1 MQPYLSLTLLLAA
14 VSPVSY
20 GILVQKP
27 ELALPRSAHAQ
38 RDAVEKI
45 FLQSYYAYKKYAWA
59 HDDLTPETKSYFDG
73 RNGWGATV
81 VDAMTTLH
89 IMGQKELF
97 AEAVSFSSKIDFSKS
112 QTEDN
117 VSVFETTI
125 RYLGGLLS
133 AYELSDQKFPALLQK
148 AKEVGDKMAYAW
160 VGSNRVP
167 FGFINFT
174 TNEPVISTS
183 NIAEAGTLALEWST
197 LSKCTKNDTYRQ
209 LAEGSL
215 RQIGSQ
221 PSPFPG
227 MAVQG
232 INPADGQAVGGY
244 VSWGGGS
251 DSYFEYL
258 LKYARLTNTDD
269 PIFMDTWKA
278 AIDSSIRHLLR
289 KSTVGDHLY
298 TCTYDAAIDKF
309 RHISSHLACFHGGNW
324 LYGGRL
330 LNNDTIVNYALQ
342 LIDGCWNTYE
352 STATGIGPEA
362 FAYISSD
369 GNYTGVDPPTEAD
382 LEFYAQ
388 HGFYSYAPYY
398 ILRPEVLESNFYAW
412 RITGNTKY
420 LERATKAVESFKK
433 YLPAAVGFAG
443 IEDVNDPVSAKIDDM
458 ESFWFAEVLKY
469 LYLTFDDPKHISID
483 EYIFNTEAHPF
494 KAPRSRASYGSDTR
508 VPPRPFRTRPGPPLP
523 EVSPN
528 RFVPPQNT
536 PAL

>member
-1 MQPYLSLTLLLAA
+1 MM
-14 VSPVSY
+14 
-20 GILVQKP
+20 I
-27 ELALPRSAHAQ
+27 
-38 RDAVEKI
+38 VEM
-45 FLQSYYAYKKYAWA
+45 A
-59 HDDLTPETKSYFDG
+59 G
-73 RNGWGATV
+73 
-81 VDAMTTLH
+81 
-89 IMGQKELF
+89 ELF
-97 AEAVSFSSKIDFSKS
+97 MEAVNFATQIDFSESK
-112 QTEDN
+112 TDDT

-133 AYELSDQKFPALLQK
+133 AYELSDQKYPALLQK
-148 AKEVGDKMAYAW
+148 AKEVADKMSHAW
-160 VGSNRVP
+160 IG
-167 FGFINFT
+167 
-174 TNEPVISTS
+174 S
-183 NIAEAGTLALEWST
+183 NIAEAGTLILEWST
-197 LSKCTKNDTYRQ
+197 LSKYTKNDTYRQ

-215 RQIGSQ
+215 RQIASL

-232 INPADGQAVGGY
+232 INPVGGQGVGGY

-258 LKYARLTNTDD
+258 LKYPRLTNTDD
-269 PIFMDTWKA
+269 PVFVDTWKT

-324 LYGGRL
+324 LYGGKL
-330 LNNDTIVNYALQ
+330 LNNQTIMDHALG

-352 STATGIGPEA
+352 STETGIGPEG
-362 FAYISSD
+362 FAYVSSD
-369 GNYTGVDPPTEAD
+369 GNYTGINPPPTEAD
-382 LEFYAQ
+382 LQFYTQ
-388 HGFYSYAPYY
+388 HGFYPYARYY

-420 LERATKAVESFKK
+420 LDRAAKAIESFQK

-443 IEDVNDPVSAKIDDM
+443 IEDINDPASDKIDDM

-494 KAPRSRASYGSDTR
+494 KAPRGRAFYGSNAT
-508 VPPRPFRTRPGPPLP
+508 VPLRPFKVRPGPLP
-523 EVSPN
+523 EVSSN
-528 RFVPPQNT
+528 RFNPSSIP
-536 PAL
+536 L

>member
-1 MQPYLSLTLLLAA
+1 MRSYLSLTLLLAA
-14 VSPVSY
+14 ASPVSY
-20 GILVQKP
+20 AITVQKP
-27 ELALPRSAHAQ
+27 GLHLPRSARAN
-38 RDAVEKI
+38 RDAVERI
-45 FLQSYYAYKKYAWA
+45 FSQSYDAYKKYAWG
-59 HDDLTPETKSYFDG
+59 HDDLTPETKTYFDG

-89 IMGQKELF
+89 IMGQKKLF
-97 AEAVSFSSKIDFSKS
+97 AEAVDFSSNIDFSKS
-112 QTEDN
+112 QTDDT

-133 AYELSDQKFPALLQK
+133 AYELSDRRFPALLQK

-160 VGSNRVP
+160 VGNNSVP
-167 FGFINFT
+167 FGFLDFA
-174 TNEPVISTS
+174 TNEPIISTS
-183 NIAEAGTLALEWST
+183 NIAEAGTLILEWST
-197 LSKCTKNDTYRQ
+197 LSKYTRNDTYRR
-209 LAEGSL
+209 LAEGSF
-215 RQIGSQ
+215 RQIGSL

-258 LKYARLTNTDD
+258 LKYPRLTNTDD
-269 PIFMDTWKA
+269 SVFIDTWKTA
-278 AIDSSIRHLLR
+278 VDSSIHNLLR
-289 KSTVGDHLY
+289 KATVGDHLY
-298 TCTYDAAIDKF
+298 TCTYDAEIGKF
-309 RHISSHLACFHGGNW
+309 RHISSHLSCFHGGNW
-324 LYGGRL
+324 LYGGKL
-330 LNNDTIVNYALQ
+330 LGNSTIIDYALQ

-362 FAYISSD
+362 FAYASSD
-369 GNYTGVDPPTEAD
+369 GNYTGVDPPTDAD
-382 LEFYAQ
+382 LEFYAK
-388 HGFYSYAPYY
+388 HGFYSYRPYY

-420 LERATKAVESFKK
+420 LDRAAKAVESFSK

-443 IEDVNDPVSAKIDDM
+443 IEDVRDPASAKIDDM

-469 LYLTFDDPKHISID
+469 LYLTFDDPKHIDID

-494 KAPRSRASYGSDTR
+494 KAPRSRASYGSDATI
-508 VPPRPFRTRPGPPLP
+508 PARPFRTRPGPPLP
-523 EVSPN
+523 DVSPN
-528 RFVPPQNT
+528 RFVPKNT
-536 PAL
+536 PGP